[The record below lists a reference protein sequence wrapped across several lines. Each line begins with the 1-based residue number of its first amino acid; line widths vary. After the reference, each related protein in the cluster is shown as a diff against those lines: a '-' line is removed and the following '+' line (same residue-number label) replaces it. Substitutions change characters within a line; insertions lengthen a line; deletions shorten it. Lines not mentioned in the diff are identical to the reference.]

1 MKNKLKLIL
10 SSIAFLMIV
19 SLLQLHVYAAG
30 FSVSKSASSV
40 APGGKFTVTV
50 SCPNSVSTVN
60 VSASNG
66 SVSQNTLVV
75 DNESASVTVTV
86 GSSGTVTVSV
96 SVDGYEYGCRNPVSG
111 SRAVSVAINAPS
123 GNNSSNKNSSSGSS
137 NNSTNSNAGSTTDN
151 ADTTTQQTEEKK
163 DETKKSNVNT
173 LASLTV
179 SAGELSPAFDGNNT
193 NYEVNVDAKVTS
205 ITINAKATDAKAS
218 VSGTGE
224 HALQVGA
231 NTLQV
236 VCKAEDGSS
245 KTYTITVNVDE
256 TPLVYL
262 KHNKQKLGVV
272 RNVKDL
278 GIPETFEATT
288 IKIDDND
295 VTAYHS
301 NNMNKTILYLVN
313 EKGEKNFYLYD
324 EKEGVISIFIPVTV
338 LGRNVYI
345 IDVKV
350 DNVKFNKVQIDNNTF
365 NGWTFK
371 DDKNYSLIEVMN
383 QKGEKVIYQYESTE
397 NTLQLYRQVKQEQI
411 EQPKQQKSILTY
423 VFAATTVIFAL
434 ISLVVVR
441 YLYIYK
447 KH

>member
-1 MKNKLKLIL
+1 MKKRLKVIL
-10 SSIAFLMIV
+10 SSIAFLMTL
-19 SLLQLHVYAAG
+19 SLLQLPIYAAG

-40 APGGKFTVTV
+40 APGGTFTV
-50 SCPNSVSTVN
+50 SVSVSGEGRFN
-60 VSASNG
+60 FSASNG
-66 SVSQNTLVV
+66 TVSSSSQWIAGSGSVSVK
-75 DNESASVTVTV
+75 A

-96 SVDGYEYGCRNPVSG
+96 TASDVSANDGETVISG
-111 SRAVSVAINAPS
+111 THSVSVTINAPAS
-123 GNNSSNKNSSSGSS
+123 GGNTTNS
-137 NNSTNSNAGSTTDN
+137 NNSNSGSTTN
-151 ADTTTQQTEEKK
+151 NTDTTTQQTEEKRE
-163 DETKKSNVNT
+163 ETKKSNVNT

-205 ITINAKATDAKAS
+205 ITIDAKATDAKAS

-236 VCKAEDGSS
+236 VCKAENGST

-256 TPLVYL
+256 TPQVYL
-262 KHNKQKLGVV
+262 KLNKQKLGVV

-278 GIPETFEATT
+278 GIPESFEATT
-288 IKIDDND
+288 IKIEENE

-324 EKEGVISIFIPVTV
+324 EKEGVTSIFIPVTV

-345 IDVKV
+345 IDVKKDDVKV
-350 DNVKFNKVQIDNNTF
+350 DHTKFNKIQIDNNTF
-365 NGWTFK
+365 EGWTFT
-371 DDKNYSLIEVMN
+371 DDKNYSLIMVMN
-383 QKGEKVIYQYESTE
+383 QKGEKVLYQYEATE
-397 NTLQLYRQVKQEQI
+397 NTLQLYHQVKQEQSN
-411 EQPKQQKSILTY
+411 QPKQQKNIMTY
-423 VFAATTVIFAL
+423 VFAATTVVFAL
-434 ISLVVVR
+434 ISLVLIR
-441 YLYIYK
+441 YFFIHK
-447 KH
+447 KSLK

>member
-1 MKNKLKLIL
+1 MKKKFKVIL
-10 SSIAFLMIV
+10 SSIAFLMTI
-19 SLLQLHVYAAG
+19 SLLQLPVYAAG

-40 APGGKFTVTV
+40 APGGTFTV
-50 SCPNSVSTVN
+50 SVSVSGEGRFN
-60 VSASNG
+60 FSASNG
-66 SVSQNTLVV
+66 TVSSSSQWIAGSGSVSVK
-75 DNESASVTVTV
+75 A

-96 SVDGYEYGCRNPVSG
+96 TASDVSANDGETVISG
-111 SRAVSVAINAPS
+111 THSVSVAINAPTS
-123 GNNSSNKNSSSGSS
+123 GGNTTNS
-137 NNSTNSNAGSTTDN
+137 NNSNSGSTTN
-151 ADTTTQQTEEKK
+151 NTDTTTQQTEEKK
-163 DETKKSNVNT
+163 EETKKSNVNT

-205 ITINAKATDAKAS
+205 ITIDAKAIDAKAS

-236 VCKAEDGSS
+236 VCKAENGST

-256 TPLVYL
+256 TPQVYL
-262 KHNKQKLGVV
+262 KLNKQKLGVV

-278 GIPETFEATT
+278 GIPESFEATT
-288 IKIDDND
+288 IKIEENE

-324 EKEGVISIFIPVTV
+324 EKEGVTSIFIPVTV

-345 IDVKV
+345 IDVKKDDVKV
-350 DNVKFNKVQIDNNTF
+350 DHTKFNKIQIDNNTF
-365 NGWTFK
+365 EGWTFT
-371 DDKNYSLIEVMN
+371 DDKNYSLIMVMN
-383 QKGEKVIYQYESTE
+383 QKGEKVIYQYEATE
-397 NTLQLYRQVKQEQI
+397 NTLQLYHQVKQEQSN
-411 EQPKQQKSILTY
+411 QPKQQKNIMTY
-423 VFAATTVIFAL
+423 VFAATTVVFAL
-434 ISLVVVR
+434 ISLVLIR
-441 YLYIYK
+441 YFFIHK
-447 KH
+447 KSLKL

>member
-1 MKNKLKLIL
+1 MKKRLKVIL
-10 SSIAFLMIV
+10 SSIAFLMTI
-19 SLLQLHVYAAG
+19 SLLQLPVYAAG

-40 APGGKFTVTV
+40 APGGTFTV
-50 SCPNSVSTVN
+50 SVSVSGEGRFN
-60 VSASNG
+60 FSASNG
-66 SVSQNTLVV
+66 TVSSSSQWIAGSGSVSVK
-75 DNESASVTVTV
+75 A

-96 SVDGYEYGCRNPVSG
+96 TASDVSANDGETVISG
-111 SRAVSVAINAPS
+111 THSVSVTINAPAS
-123 GNNSSNKNSSSGSS
+123 GGNTTNS
-137 NNSTNSNAGSTTDN
+137 NNSNSGSTTN
-151 ADTTTQQTEEKK
+151 NTDTTTQQTEEKK
-163 DETKKSNVNT
+163 EETKKSNVNT

-205 ITINAKATDAKAS
+205 ITIDAKATDAKAS

-236 VCKAEDGSS
+236 VCKAENGST

-256 TPLVYL
+256 TPQFYL
-262 KHNKQKLGVV
+262 KLNKQKLGVV

-278 GIPETFEATT
+278 GIPESFEATT
-288 IKIDDND
+288 IKIEENE

-324 EKEGVISIFIPVTV
+324 EKEGVTSIFIPVTV

-345 IDVKV
+345 IDVKKDDVKV
-350 DNVKFNKVQIDNNTF
+350 DHTKFNKIQIDNNTF
-365 NGWTFK
+365 EGWTFT
-371 DDKNYSLIEVMN
+371 DDKNYSLIMVMN
-383 QKGEKVIYQYESTE
+383 QKGEKVIYQYEATE
-397 NTLQLYRQVKQEQI
+397 NTLQLYHQVKQEQSN
-411 EQPKQQKSILTY
+411 QPKQQKNIIQQT
-423 VFAATTVIFAL
+423 
-434 ISLVVVR
+434 
-441 YLYIYK
+441 K
-447 KH
+447 N

>member
-1 MKNKLKLIL
+1 MKKRLKVIL
-10 SSIAFLMIV
+10 SSIAFLMTI
-19 SLLQLHVYAAG
+19 SLLQLPVYAAG

-40 APGGKFTVTV
+40 APGGTFTV
-50 SCPNSVSTVN
+50 SVSVSGEGRFN
-60 VSASNG
+60 FSASNG
-66 SVSQNTLVV
+66 TVSSSSQWIAGSGSVSVK
-75 DNESASVTVTV
+75 A

-96 SVDGYEYGCRNPVSG
+96 TASDVSANDGETVISG
-111 SRAVSVAINAPS
+111 THSVSVTINAPAS
-123 GNNSSNKNSSSGSS
+123 GGNTTNS
-137 NNSTNSNAGSTTDN
+137 NNSNSGSTTN
-151 ADTTTQQTEEKK
+151 NTDTTTQQTEEKK
-163 DETKKSNVNT
+163 EETKKSNVNT

-205 ITINAKATDAKAS
+205 ITIDAKATDAKAS

-236 VCKAEDGSS
+236 VCKAENGST

-256 TPLVYL
+256 TPQVYL
-262 KHNKQKLGVV
+262 KLNKQKLGVV

-278 GIPETFEATT
+278 GIPESFEATT
-288 IKIDDND
+288 IKIKENE

-324 EKEGVISIFIPVTV
+324 EKEGVTSIFIPVTV

-345 IDVKV
+345 IDVKKDDVKV
-350 DNVKFNKVQIDNNTF
+350 DHTKFNKIQIDNNTF
-365 NGWTFK
+365 EGWTFT
-371 DDKNYSLIEVMN
+371 DDKNYSLIMVMN
-383 QKGEKVIYQYESTE
+383 QKGEKVIYQYEATE
-397 NTLQLYRQVKQEQI
+397 NTLQLYHQVKQEQSN
-411 EQPKQQKSILTY
+411 QPKQQKNIMTY
-423 VFAATTVIFAL
+423 VFAATTVVFAL
-434 ISLVVVR
+434 ISLVLIR
-441 YLYIYK
+441 YFFIHK
-447 KH
+447 KSLK

>member
-1 MKNKLKLIL
+1 MKKRLKVIL
-10 SSIAFLMIV
+10 SSIAFLMTI
-19 SLLQLHVYAAG
+19 SLLQLPVYAAG

-40 APGGKFTVTV
+40 APGGTFTV
-50 SCPNSVSTVN
+50 SVSVSGEGKFN
-60 VSASNG
+60 FSASNG
-66 SVSQNTLVV
+66 TVSSSSQWIAGSGSVSVK
-75 DNESASVTVTV
+75 A

-96 SVDGYEYGCRNPVSG
+96 TASDVSANDGETVISG
-111 SRAVSVAINAPS
+111 THSVSVAINAPAS
-123 GNNSSNKNSSSGSS
+123 GGNTTNS
-137 NNSTNSNAGSTTDN
+137 NNSNSGSTTN
-151 ADTTTQQTEEKK
+151 NTDTTTQQTEEKK
-163 DETKKSNVNT
+163 EETKKSNVNT

-205 ITINAKATDAKAS
+205 ITIDAKATDAKAS

-236 VCKAEDGSS
+236 VCKAENGST

-256 TPLVYL
+256 TPQVYL
-262 KHNKQKLGVV
+262 KLNKQKLGVV

-278 GIPETFEATT
+278 GIPESFEATT
-288 IKIDDND
+288 IKIEENE

-324 EKEGVISIFIPVTV
+324 EKEGVTSIFIPVTV

-345 IDVKV
+345 IDVKKDDVKV
-350 DNVKFNKVQIDNNTF
+350 DHTKFNKIQIDNNTF
-365 NGWTFK
+365 EGWTFT
-371 DDKNYSLIEVMN
+371 DDKNYSLIMVMN
-383 QKGEKVIYQYESTE
+383 QKGEKVIYQYEATE
-397 NTLQLYRQVKQEQI
+397 NTLQLYHQVKQEQSN
-411 EQPKQQKSILTY
+411 QPKQQKNIMTY
-423 VFAATTVIFAL
+423 VFAATTVVFAL
-434 ISLVVVR
+434 ISLVLIR
-441 YLYIYK
+441 YFFIHK
-447 KH
+447 KSLK

>member
-1 MKNKLKLIL
+1 MKKRLKVIL
-10 SSIAFLMIV
+10 SSIAFLMTL
-19 SLLQLHVYAAG
+19 SLLQLPVYAAG

-40 APGGKFTVTV
+40 APGGTFTV
-50 SCPNSVSTVN
+50 SVSVSGEGRFN
-60 VSASNG
+60 FSASNG
-66 SVSQNTLVV
+66 TVSSSSQWIAGSGSVSVK
-75 DNESASVTVTV
+75 A

-96 SVDGYEYGCRNPVSG
+96 TASDVSANDGETVISG
-111 SRAVSVAINAPS
+111 THSVSVAINAPTS
-123 GNNSSNKNSSSGSS
+123 GGNTTNS
-137 NNSTNSNAGSTTDN
+137 NNSNSGSTTN
-151 ADTTTQQTEEKK
+151 NTDTTTQQTEEKK
-163 DETKKSNVNT
+163 EETKKSNVNT

-205 ITINAKATDAKAS
+205 ITIDAKAIDAKAS

-236 VCKAEDGSS
+236 VCKAENGST

-256 TPLVYL
+256 TPQVYL
-262 KHNKQKLGVV
+262 KLNKQKLGVV

-278 GIPETFEATT
+278 GIPESFEATT
-288 IKIDDND
+288 IKIEENE

-324 EKEGVISIFIPVTV
+324 EKEGVTSIFIPVTV

-345 IDVKV
+345 IDVKKDDVKV
-350 DNVKFNKVQIDNNTF
+350 DHTKFNKIQIDNNTF
-365 NGWTFK
+365 EGWTFT
-371 DDKNYSLIEVMN
+371 DDKNYSLIMVMN
-383 QKGEKVIYQYESTE
+383 QKGEKVIYQYEATE
-397 NTLQLYRQVKQEQI
+397 NTLQLYHQVKQEQSN
-411 EQPKQQKSILTY
+411 QPKQQKNIMTY
-423 VFAATTVIFAL
+423 VFAATTVVFAL
-434 ISLVVVR
+434 ISLVLIR
-441 YLYIYK
+441 YFFIHK
-447 KH
+447 KSLKL

>member
-1 MKNKLKLIL
+1 MKKRLKVIL
-10 SSIAFLMIV
+10 SSIAFLMTI
-19 SLLQLHVYAAG
+19 SLLQLPVYAAG

-40 APGGKFTVTV
+40 APGGTFTV
-50 SCPNSVSTVN
+50 SVSVSGEGRFN
-60 VSASNG
+60 FSASNG
-66 SVSQNTLVV
+66 TVSSSSQWIAGSGSVSVK
-75 DNESASVTVTV
+75 A

-96 SVDGYEYGCRNPVSG
+96 TASDVSANDGETVISG
-111 SRAVSVAINAPS
+111 THSVSVTINAPAS
-123 GNNSSNKNSSSGSS
+123 GGNTTNS
-137 NNSTNSNAGSTTDN
+137 NNSNSGSTTN
-151 ADTTTQQTEEKK
+151 NTDTTTQQTEEKK
-163 DETKKSNVNT
+163 EETKKSNVNA

-205 ITINAKATDAKAS
+205 ITIDAKATDAKAS

-236 VCKAEDGSS
+236 VCKAENGST

-256 TPLVYL
+256 TPQFYL
-262 KHNKQKLGVV
+262 KLNKQKLGVV

-278 GIPETFEATT
+278 GIPESFEATT
-288 IKIDDND
+288 IKIEENE

-324 EKEGVISIFIPVTV
+324 EKEGVTSIFIPVTV

-345 IDVKV
+345 IDVKKDDVKV
-350 DNVKFNKVQIDNNTF
+350 DHTKFNKIQIDNNTF
-365 NGWTFK
+365 EGWTFT
-371 DDKNYSLIEVMN
+371 DDKNYSLIMVMN
-383 QKGEKVIYQYESTE
+383 QKGEKVIYQYEATE
-397 NTLQLYRQVKQEQI
+397 NTLQLYHQVKQEQSN
-411 EQPKQQKSILTY
+411 QPKQQKNIMTY
-423 VFAATTVIFAL
+423 VFAATTVVFAL
-434 ISLVVVR
+434 ISLVLIR
-441 YLYIYK
+441 YFFIHK
-447 KH
+447 KSLK

>member
-1 MKNKLKLIL
+1 MKKRLKVIL
-10 SSIAFLMIV
+10 SSIAFLMTI
-19 SLLQLHVYAAG
+19 SLLQLPVYAAG

-40 APGGKFTVTV
+40 APGGTFTV
-50 SCPNSVSTVN
+50 SVSVSGEGRFN
-60 VSASNG
+60 FSASNG
-66 SVSQNTLVV
+66 TVSSSSQWIAGSGSVSVK
-75 DNESASVTVTV
+75 A

-96 SVDGYEYGCRNPVSG
+96 TASDVSANDGETVISG
-111 SRAVSVAINAPS
+111 THSVSVAINAPAS
-123 GNNSSNKNSSSGSS
+123 GGNTTNS
-137 NNSTNSNAGSTTDN
+137 NNSNSGSTTN
-151 ADTTTQQTEEKK
+151 NTDTTTQQTEEKK
-163 DETKKSNVNT
+163 EETKKSNVNT

-205 ITINAKATDAKAS
+205 ITIDAKATDAKAS

-236 VCKAEDGSS
+236 VCKAENGST

-256 TPLVYL
+256 TPQVYL
-262 KHNKQKLGVV
+262 KLNKQKLGVV

-278 GIPETFEATT
+278 GIPESFEATT
-288 IKIDDND
+288 IKIEENE

-324 EKEGVISIFIPVTV
+324 EKEGVTSIFIPVTV

-345 IDVKV
+345 IDVKKDDVKV
-350 DNVKFNKVQIDNNTF
+350 DHTKFNKIQIDNNTF
-365 NGWTFK
+365 EGWTFT
-371 DDKNYSLIEVMN
+371 DDKNYSLIMVMN
-383 QKGEKVIYQYESTE
+383 QKGEKVLYQYEATE
-397 NTLQLYRQVKQEQI
+397 NTLQLYHQVKQEQSN
-411 EQPKQQKSILTY
+411 QPKQQKNIMTY
-423 VFAATTVIFAL
+423 VFAATTVVFAL
-434 ISLVVVR
+434 ISLVLIR
-441 YLYIYK
+441 YFFIHK
-447 KH
+447 KSLK

>member
-1 MKNKLKLIL
+1 MKKRLKVIL
-10 SSIAFLMIV
+10 SSIAFLMTI
-19 SLLQLHVYAAG
+19 SLLQLPVYAAG

-40 APGGKFTVTV
+40 APGGTFTV
-50 SCPNSVSTVN
+50 SVSVSGEGRFN
-60 VSASNG
+60 FSASNG
-66 SVSQNTLVV
+66 TVSSSSQWIAGSGSVSVK
-75 DNESASVTVTV
+75 A

-96 SVDGYEYGCRNPVSG
+96 TASDVSANDGETVISG
-111 SRAVSVAINAPS
+111 THSVSVTINAPTS
-123 GNNSSNKNSSSGSS
+123 GGNTTNS
-137 NNSTNSNAGSTTDN
+137 NNSNSVSTTN
-151 ADTTTQQTEEKK
+151 NTDTTTQQTEEKK
-163 DETKKSNVNT
+163 EETKKSNVNT

-205 ITINAKATDAKAS
+205 ITIDAKATDAKAS

-236 VCKAEDGSS
+236 VCKAENEST

-256 TPLVYL
+256 TPQVYL
-262 KHNKQKLGVV
+262 KLNKQKLGVV

-278 GIPETFEATT
+278 GIPESFEATT
-288 IKIDDND
+288 IKIEENE

-324 EKEGVISIFIPVTV
+324 EKEGVTSIFIPVTV

-345 IDVKV
+345 IDVKKDDVKV
-350 DNVKFNKVQIDNNTF
+350 DHTKFNKIQIDNNTF
-365 NGWTFK
+365 DGWTFTN
-371 DDKNYSLIEVMN
+371 DKNYSLIMVMN
-383 QKGEKVIYQYESTE
+383 QKGEKVIYQYEATE
-397 NTLQLYRQVKQEQI
+397 NTLQLYHQVKQEQSN
-411 EQPKQQKSILTY
+411 QPKQQKHIMTY
-423 VFAATTVIFAL
+423 VFASTTVVFAL
-434 ISLVVVR
+434 ISLVLIR
-441 YLYIYK
+441 YFFIHK
-447 KH
+447 KSLK

>member
-1 MKNKLKLIL
+1 MKKKFKVIL
-10 SSIAFLMIV
+10 SSIAFLMTI
-19 SLLQLHVYAAG
+19 SLLQLPVYAAG

-40 APGGKFTVTV
+40 APGGTFTV
-50 SCPNSVSTVN
+50 SVSVSGEGKFSF
-60 VSASNG
+60 SASNG
-66 SVSQNTLVV
+66 SVSTSS
-75 DNESASVTVTV
+75 EWIKGSTSFSVKA

-96 SVDGYEYGCRNPVSG
+96 TAIDAADSDGETAITGTHS
-111 SRAVSVAINAPS
+111 VSVAIKAPAS
-123 GNNSSNKNSSSGSS
+123 GGNTTNS
-137 NNSTNSNAGSTTDN
+137 NNSNSGSTTN
-151 ADTTTQQTEEKK
+151 NTDTTTQQTEEKK
-163 DETKKSNVNT
+163 DEKKSNVNT

-205 ITINAKATDAKAS
+205 ITVDAKATDAKAS

-236 VCKAEDGSS
+236 VCKAEDGST

-256 TPLVYL
+256 TPQVYL
-262 KHNKQKLGVV
+262 KLNKQKLGVV

-278 GIPETFEATT
+278 GIPESFEATT
-288 IKIDDND
+288 IKIDGNE

-324 EKEGVISIFIPVTV
+324 EKEGVTSIFIPVTV

-345 IDVKV
+345 IDVKKDDVKV
-350 DNVKFNKVQIDNNTF
+350 DNTKFNKIQIDNNTF
-365 NGWTFK
+365 EAWTFT
-371 DDKNYSLIEVMN
+371 DDKNYSLIMVMN
-383 QKGEKVIYQYESTE
+383 QKGEKVIYQYEATE
-397 NTLQLYRQVKQEQI
+397 NTLQLYHQVKQEQSN
-411 EQPKQQKSILTY
+411 QPKQQKHIMTY
-423 VFAATTVIFAL
+423 VFAATTVVFAL
-434 ISLVVVR
+434 ISLVLIR
-441 YLYIYK
+441 YFFIHK
-447 KH
+447 KSLK

>member
-1 MKNKLKLIL
+1 MKKKFKVIL
-10 SSIAFLMIV
+10 SSIAFLMTI
-19 SLLQLHVYAAG
+19 SLLQLPVYAAG

-40 APGGKFTVTV
+40 APGGTFTV
-50 SCPNSVSTVN
+50 SVSVSGEGRFN
-60 VSASNG
+60 FSASNG
-66 SVSQNTLVV
+66 TVSSSSQWIAGSGSVSVK
-75 DNESASVTVTV
+75 A

-96 SVDGYEYGCRNPVSG
+96 TASDVSANDGETVISG
-111 SRAVSVAINAPS
+111 THSVSVTINAPAS
-123 GNNSSNKNSSSGSS
+123 GGNTTNS
-137 NNSTNSNAGSTTDN
+137 NNSNSGSTTN
-151 ADTTTQQTEEKK
+151 NTDTTTQQTEEKK
-163 DETKKSNVNT
+163 EETKKSNVNA

-205 ITINAKATDAKAS
+205 ITIDAKATDAKAS

-236 VCKAEDGSS
+236 VCKAENGST

-256 TPLVYL
+256 TPQVYL
-262 KHNKQKLGVV
+262 KLNKQKLGVV

-278 GIPETFEATT
+278 GIPESFEATT
-288 IKIDDND
+288 IKIEENE

-324 EKEGVISIFIPVTV
+324 EKEGVTSIFIPVTV

-345 IDVKV
+345 IDVKKDDVKV
-350 DNVKFNKVQIDNNTF
+350 DHTKFNKIQIDNNTF
-365 NGWTFK
+365 EGWTFT
-371 DDKNYSLIEVMN
+371 DDKNYSLIMVMN
-383 QKGEKVIYQYESTE
+383 QKGEKVIYQYEATE
-397 NTLQLYRQVKQEQI
+397 NTLQLYHQVKQEQSN
-411 EQPKQQKSILTY
+411 QPKQQKNIMTY
-423 VFAATTVIFAL
+423 VFAATTVVFAL
-434 ISLVVVR
+434 ISLVLIR
-441 YLYIYK
+441 YFFIHK
-447 KH
+447 KSLKL

>member
-1 MKNKLKLIL
+1 MKKRLKVIL
-10 SSIAFLMIV
+10 SSIAFLMTI
-19 SLLQLHVYAAG
+19 SLLQLPVYAAG

-40 APGGKFTVTV
+40 APGGTFTV
-50 SCPNSVSTVN
+50 SVSVSGEGRFN
-60 VSASNG
+60 FSASNG
-66 SVSQNTLVV
+66 TVSSSSQWIAGSGSVSVK
-75 DNESASVTVTV
+75 A

-96 SVDGYEYGCRNPVSG
+96 TASDVSANDGETVISG
-111 SRAVSVAINAPS
+111 THSVSVTINAPAS
-123 GNNSSNKNSSSGSS
+123 GGNTTNS
-137 NNSTNSNAGSTTDN
+137 NNSNSGSTTN
-151 ADTTTQQTEEKK
+151 NTDTTTQQTEEKK
-163 DETKKSNVNT
+163 EETKKSNVNT

-205 ITINAKATDAKAS
+205 ITIDAKATDAKAS

-236 VCKAEDGSS
+236 VCKAENGST

-256 TPLVYL
+256 TPQVYL
-262 KHNKQKLGVV
+262 KLNKQKLGVV

-278 GIPETFEATT
+278 GIPESFEATT
-288 IKIDDND
+288 IKIEENE

-324 EKEGVISIFIPVTV
+324 EKEGVTSIFIPVTV

-345 IDVKV
+345 IDVKKDDVKV
-350 DNVKFNKVQIDNNTF
+350 DHTKFNKIQIDNNTF
-365 NGWTFK
+365 EGWTFT
-371 DDKNYSLIEVMN
+371 DDKNYSLIMVMN
-383 QKGEKVIYQYESTE
+383 QKGEKVLYQYEATE
-397 NTLQLYRQVKQEQI
+397 NTLQLYHQVKQEQSN
-411 EQPKQQKSILTY
+411 QPKQQKNIMTY
-423 VFAATTVIFAL
+423 VFAATTVVFAL
-434 ISLVVVR
+434 ISLVLIR
-441 YLYIYK
+441 YFFIHK
-447 KH
+447 KSLK

>member
-1 MKNKLKLIL
+1 MKKRLKVIL
-10 SSIAFLMIV
+10 SSIAFLMTI
-19 SLLQLHVYAAG
+19 SLLQLPVYAAG

-40 APGGKFTVTV
+40 APGGTFTV
-50 SCPNSVSTVN
+50 SVSVSGEGRFN
-60 VSASNG
+60 FSASNG
-66 SVSQNTLVV
+66 TVSSSSQWIAGSGLVSVK
-75 DNESASVTVTV
+75 A

-96 SVDGYEYGCRNPVSG
+96 TASDVSANDGETVISG
-111 SRAVSVAINAPS
+111 THSVSVTINAPAS
-123 GNNSSNKNSSSGSS
+123 GGNTTNS
-137 NNSTNSNAGSTTDN
+137 NNSNSGSTTN
-151 ADTTTQQTEEKK
+151 NTDTTTQQTEEKK
-163 DETKKSNVNT
+163 EETKKSNVNT

-205 ITINAKATDAKAS
+205 ITIDAKATDAKAS

-236 VCKAEDGSS
+236 VCKAENGST

-256 TPLVYL
+256 TPQVYL
-262 KHNKQKLGVV
+262 KLNKQKLGVV

-278 GIPETFEATT
+278 GIPESFEATT
-288 IKIDDND
+288 IKIEENE

-324 EKEGVISIFIPVTV
+324 EKEGVTSIFIPVTV

-345 IDVKV
+345 IDVKKDDVKV
-350 DNVKFNKVQIDNNTF
+350 DHTKFNKIQIDNNTF
-365 NGWTFK
+365 EGWTFT
-371 DDKNYSLIEVMN
+371 DDKNYSLIMVMN
-383 QKGEKVIYQYESTE
+383 QKGEKVIYQYEATE
-397 NTLQLYRQVKQEQI
+397 NTLQLYHQVKQEQSN
-411 EQPKQQKSILTY
+411 QPKQQKNIMTY
-423 VFAATTVIFAL
+423 VFAATTVVFAL
-434 ISLVVVR
+434 ISLVLIR
-441 YLYIYK
+441 YFFIHK
-447 KH
+447 KSLK

>member
-1 MKNKLKLIL
+1 MKKRLKVIL
-10 SSIAFLMIV
+10 SSIAFLMTL
-19 SLLQLHVYAAG
+19 SLLQLPIYAAG

-40 APGGKFTVTV
+40 APGGTFTV
-50 SCPNSVSTVN
+50 SVSVSGEGRFN
-60 VSASNG
+60 FSASNG
-66 SVSQNTLVV
+66 TVSSSSQWIAGSGSVSVK
-75 DNESASVTVTV
+75 A

-96 SVDGYEYGCRNPVSG
+96 TASDVSANDGETVISG
-111 SRAVSVAINAPS
+111 THSVSVTINAPAS
-123 GNNSSNKNSSSGSS
+123 GGNTTNS
-137 NNSTNSNAGSTTDN
+137 NNSNSGSTTN
-151 ADTTTQQTEEKK
+151 NTDTTTQQTEEKRE
-163 DETKKSNVNT
+163 ETKKSNVNT

-205 ITINAKATDAKAS
+205 ITIDAKATDAKAS

-236 VCKAEDGSS
+236 VCKAENGST

-256 TPLVYL
+256 TPQVYL
-262 KHNKQKLGVV
+262 KLNKQKLGVV

-278 GIPETFEATT
+278 GIPESFEATT
-288 IKIDDND
+288 IKIEKNE

-324 EKEGVISIFIPVTV
+324 EKEGVTSIFIPVTV

-345 IDVKV
+345 IDVKKDDVKV
-350 DNVKFNKVQIDNNTF
+350 DHTKFNKIQIDNNTF
-365 NGWTFK
+365 EGWTFT
-371 DDKNYSLIEVMN
+371 DDKNYSLIKVMN
-383 QKGEKVIYQYESTE
+383 QKGEKVIYQYEATE
-397 NTLQLYRQVKQEQI
+397 NTLQLYHQVKQEQSN
-411 EQPKQQKSILTY
+411 QPKQQKNIMTY
-423 VFAATTVIFAL
+423 VFAATTVVFAL
-434 ISLVVVR
+434 ISLVLIR
-441 YLYIYK
+441 YFFIHK
-447 KH
+447 KSLK

>member
-1 MKNKLKLIL
+1 MTL
-10 SSIAFLMIV
+10 SFV
-19 SLLQLHVYAAG
+19 QLPVYAAG
-30 FSVSKSASSV
+30 FSVSKSTSSV
-40 APGGKFTVTV
+40 VPGGTFTV
-50 SCPNSVSTVN
+50 SVSVSGEGRFN
-60 VSASNG
+60 FSASNG
-66 SVSQNTLVV
+66 SVSSSSQWIAG
-75 DNESASVTVTV
+75 SGSVSVKA

-96 SVDGYEYGCRNPVSG
+96 TAADVSASDGETAITG
-111 SRAVSVAINAPS
+111 SRSVSVAINAPATS
-123 GNNSSNKNSSSGSS
+123 NSSNTSNSSSTS
-137 NNSTNSNAGSTTDN
+137 NNTTSNTNGAGNNTNSTE
-151 ADTTTQQTEEKK
+151 TTQQSTETKK
-163 DETKKSNVNT
+163 EEVKKSNVNT

-179 SAGELSPAFDGNNT
+179 STGELSPAFDGNNT
-193 NYEVNVDAKVTS
+193 NYEVNVDAKTS
-205 ITINAKATDAKAS
+205 SISIDAKATDAKAS
-218 VSGTGE
+218 VSGTGG
-224 HALQVGA
+224 HDLQVGT

-262 KHNKQKLGVV
+262 KHGKQKLGVV
-272 RNVKDL
+272 RNVNDL
-278 GIPETFEATT
+278 GIPESFEATT

-301 NNMNKTILYLVN
+301 NNMDKTILYLVN

-324 EKEGVISIFIPVTV
+324 EKEGVTSIFIPVTV

-345 IDVKV
+345 IDVKKDDIKV

-383 QKGEKVIYQYESTE
+383 QKGEKVIYQYEATE
-397 NTLQLYRQVKQEQI
+397 NTLQFYHQVKQEQI
-411 EQPKQQKSILTY
+411 EQPKQKKSILTY

-434 ISLVVVR
+434 ISLVIVR

>member
-1 MKNKLKLIL
+1 MKKRLKVIL
-10 SSIAFLMIV
+10 SSIAFLMTI
-19 SLLQLHVYAAG
+19 SLLQLPVYAAG

-40 APGGKFTVTV
+40 APGGTFTV
-50 SCPNSVSTVN
+50 SVSVSGEGRFN
-60 VSASNG
+60 FSASNG
-66 SVSQNTLVV
+66 TVSSSSQWIAGSGSVSVK
-75 DNESASVTVTV
+75 A

-96 SVDGYEYGCRNPVSG
+96 TASDVSANDGETVISG
-111 SRAVSVAINAPS
+111 THSVSVAINAPTS
-123 GNNSSNKNSSSGSS
+123 GGNTTNS
-137 NNSTNSNAGSTTDN
+137 NNSNSGSTTN
-151 ADTTTQQTEEKK
+151 NTDTTTRQTEEKK
-163 DETKKSNVNT
+163 EETKKSNVNT

-205 ITINAKATDAKAS
+205 ITIDAKATDAKAS

-236 VCKAEDGSS
+236 VCKAENGST

-256 TPLVYL
+256 TPQVYL
-262 KHNKQKLGVV
+262 KLNKQKLGVV

-278 GIPETFEATT
+278 GIPESFEATT
-288 IKIDDND
+288 IKIEENE

-324 EKEGVISIFIPVTV
+324 EKEGVTSIFIPVTV

-345 IDVKV
+345 IDVKKDDVKV
-350 DNVKFNKVQIDNNTF
+350 DHTKFNKIQIDNNIF
-365 NGWTFK
+365 EGWTFT
-371 DDKNYSLIEVMN
+371 DDKNYSLIMVMN
-383 QKGEKVIYQYESTE
+383 QKGEKVIYQYEATE
-397 NTLQLYRQVKQEQI
+397 NTLQLYHQVKQEQSN
-411 EQPKQQKSILTY
+411 QPKQQKHIMTY
-423 VFAATTVIFAL
+423 VFAATTVVFAL
-434 ISLVVVR
+434 ISLVLIR
-441 YLYIYK
+441 YFFIHK
-447 KH
+447 KSLK

>member
-1 MKNKLKLIL
+1 MKKRLKVIL
-10 SSIAFLMIV
+10 SSIAFLMTL
-19 SLLQLHVYAAG
+19 SLLQLPVYAAG

-40 APGGKFTVTV
+40 APGGTFTV
-50 SCPNSVSTVN
+50 SVSVSGEGRFN
-60 VSASNG
+60 FSASNG
-66 SVSQNTLVV
+66 TVSSSSQWIAGSGSVSVK
-75 DNESASVTVTV
+75 A

-96 SVDGYEYGCRNPVSG
+96 TASDVSANDGETVISG
-111 SRAVSVAINAPS
+111 THSVSVTINAPAS
-123 GNNSSNKNSSSGSS
+123 GGNTTNS
-137 NNSTNSNAGSTTDN
+137 NNSNSGSTTN
-151 ADTTTQQTEEKK
+151 NTDTTTQQTEEKK
-163 DETKKSNVNT
+163 EETKKSNVNT

-205 ITINAKATDAKAS
+205 ITIDAKATDAKAS

-236 VCKAEDGSS
+236 VCKAENGST

-256 TPLVYL
+256 TPQVYL
-262 KHNKQKLGVV
+262 KLNKQKLGVV

-278 GIPETFEATT
+278 GIPESFEATT
-288 IKIDDND
+288 IKIDGNE

-324 EKEGVISIFIPVTV
+324 EKEGVTSIFIPVTV

-345 IDVKV
+345 IDVKKDDVKV
-350 DNVKFNKVQIDNNTF
+350 DHTKFNKIQIDNNTF
-365 NGWTFK
+365 EGWTFT
-371 DDKNYSLIEVMN
+371 DDKNYSLIMVMN
-383 QKGEKVIYQYESTE
+383 QKGEKVIYQYEATE
-397 NTLQLYRQVKQEQI
+397 NTLQLYHQVKQEQSN
-411 EQPKQQKSILTY
+411 QPKQQKNIMTY
-423 VFAATTVIFAL
+423 VFAATTVVFAL
-434 ISLVVVR
+434 ISLVLIR
-441 YLYIYK
+441 YFFIHK
-447 KH
+447 KSLK

>member
-1 MKNKLKLIL
+1 MKKKFKVIL
-10 SSIAFLMIV
+10 SSIAFLMTV
-19 SLLQLHVYAAG
+19 SLLQLPVYAAG

-40 APGGKFTVTV
+40 APGGTFTV
-50 SCPNSVSTVN
+50 SVSVSGEGRFN
-60 VSASNG
+60 FSASNG
-66 SVSQNTLVV
+66 SVSSSSQWIAG
-75 DNESASVTVTV
+75 SGSVSVKA

-96 SVDGYEYGCRNPVSG
+96 TASDVSASDGETVISG
-111 SRAVSVAINAPS
+111 THSVSVAINAPTS
-123 GNNSSNKNSSSGSS
+123 GGNNSTNS
-137 NNSTNSNAGSTTDN
+137 NNSNNSNAGSTTN
-151 ADTTTQQTEEKK
+151 NTDTTTQQTEEKK
-163 DETKKSNVNT
+163 EETKKSNVNT

-205 ITINAKATDAKAS
+205 ITIDAKATDAKAS
-218 VSGTGE
+218 VTGTGE

-231 NTLQV
+231 NALQV

-262 KHNKQKLGVV
+262 KLNKQKLGVV

-278 GIPETFEATT
+278 GIPESFEATT

-324 EKEGVISIFIPVTV
+324 EKEGVTSIFIPVTV

-345 IDVKV
+345 IDVKKDDVKV
-350 DNVKFNKVQIDNNTF
+350 DNVKFNKIQIDNNTF
-365 NGWTFK
+365 EGWTFI
-371 DDKNYSLIEVMN
+371 DDKNYSLIQVMN
-383 QKGEKVIYQYESTE
+383 QKGEKVIYQYEATE
-397 NTLQLYRQVKQEQI
+397 NTLQLYHQVKQEQI

-434 ISLVVVR
+434 ISLVIVR

>member
-1 MKNKLKLIL
+1 MTL
-10 SSIAFLMIV
+10 SFV
-19 SLLQLHVYAAG
+19 QLPVYAAG

-40 APGGKFTVTV
+40 APGGTFTV
-50 SCPNSVSTVN
+50 SVSVSGEGRFN
-60 VSASNG
+60 FSASNG
-66 SVSQNTLVV
+66 SVSSSSQWIAG
-75 DNESASVTVTV
+75 SGSVSVKA

-96 SVDGYEYGCRNPVSG
+96 TAADVSASDGETAITG
-111 SRAVSVAINAPS
+111 SRSVSVAINAPATS
-123 GNNSSNKNSSSGSS
+123 NSSNTSNSSSTS
-137 NNSTNSNAGSTTDN
+137 NNTTSNTNGAGNNTNSTE
-151 ADTTTQQTEEKK
+151 TTQQSTETKK
-163 DETKKSNVNT
+163 EEVKKSNVNT

-179 SAGELSPAFDGNNT
+179 STGELSPAFEENNT

-205 ITINAKATDAKAS
+205 ITIDAKATDAKAS
-218 VSGTGE
+218 VSGTGG
-224 HALQVGA
+224 HDLQVGT

-272 RNVKDL
+272 RNVNDL
-278 GIPETFEATT
+278 GIPESFEATT

-301 NNMNKTILYLVN
+301 NNMDKTILYLVN

-324 EKEGVISIFIPVTV
+324 EKEGVTSIFIPVTV

-345 IDVKV
+345 IDVKKDDIKV

-383 QKGEKVIYQYESTE
+383 QKGEKVIYQYEATE
-397 NTLQLYRQVKQEQI
+397 NTLQFYHQVKQEQI
-411 EQPKQQKSILTY
+411 EQPKQKKSILTY

-434 ISLVVVR
+434 ISLVIVR

>member
-1 MKNKLKLIL
+1 MKKRLKVIL
-10 SSIAFLMIV
+10 SSIAFLMTI
-19 SLLQLHVYAAG
+19 SLLQLPVYAAG

-40 APGGKFTVTV
+40 APGGTFTV
-50 SCPNSVSTVN
+50 SVSVSGEGRFN
-60 VSASNG
+60 FSASNG
-66 SVSQNTLVV
+66 TVSSSSQWIAGSGSVSVK
-75 DNESASVTVTV
+75 A

-96 SVDGYEYGCRNPVSG
+96 TASDVSANDGETVISG
-111 SRAVSVAINAPS
+111 THSVSVTINAPAS
-123 GNNSSNKNSSSGSS
+123 GGNTTNS
-137 NNSTNSNAGSTTDN
+137 NNSNSGSTTN
-151 ADTTTQQTEEKK
+151 NTDTTTQQTEEKK
-163 DETKKSNVNT
+163 EETKKSNVNA

-205 ITINAKATDAKAS
+205 ITIDAKATDAKAS

-236 VCKAEDGSS
+236 VCKAENGST

-256 TPLVYL
+256 TPQVYL
-262 KHNKQKLGVV
+262 KLNKQKLGVV

-278 GIPETFEATT
+278 GIPESFEATT
-288 IKIDDND
+288 IKIEENE

-324 EKEGVISIFIPVTV
+324 EKEGVTSIFIPVTV

-345 IDVKV
+345 IDVKKDDVKV
-350 DNVKFNKVQIDNNTF
+350 DHTKFNKIQIDNNTF
-365 NGWTFK
+365 EGWTFT
-371 DDKNYSLIEVMN
+371 DDKNYSLIMVMN
-383 QKGEKVIYQYESTE
+383 QKGEKVIYQYEATE
-397 NTLQLYRQVKQEQI
+397 NTLQLYHQVKQEQSN
-411 EQPKQQKSILTY
+411 QPKQQKNIMIY
-423 VFAATTVIFAL
+423 VFAATTVVFAL
-434 ISLVVVR
+434 ISLVLIR
-441 YLYIYK
+441 YFFIHK
-447 KH
+447 KSLK

>member
-1 MKNKLKLIL
+1 MKKRLKVIL
-10 SSIAFLMIV
+10 SSIAFLMTI
-19 SLLQLHVYAAG
+19 SLLQLPVYAAG

-40 APGGKFTVTV
+40 APGGTFTV
-50 SCPNSVSTVN
+50 SVSVSGEGRFN
-60 VSASNG
+60 FSASNG
-66 SVSQNTLVV
+66 TVSSSSQWIAGSGSVSVK
-75 DNESASVTVTV
+75 A

-96 SVDGYEYGCRNPVSG
+96 TASDVSANDGETVISG
-111 SRAVSVAINAPS
+111 THSVSVTINAPAS
-123 GNNSSNKNSSSGSS
+123 GGNTTNS
-137 NNSTNSNAGSTTDN
+137 NNSNSGSTTN
-151 ADTTTQQTEEKK
+151 NTDTTTQQTEEKK
-163 DETKKSNVNT
+163 EETKKSNVNT

-205 ITINAKATDAKAS
+205 ITIDAKATDAKAS

-236 VCKAEDGSS
+236 VCKAENGST

-256 TPLVYL
+256 TPQVYL
-262 KHNKQKLGVV
+262 KLNKQKLGVV

-278 GIPETFEATT
+278 GIPESFEATT
-288 IKIDDND
+288 IKIDGNE

-324 EKEGVISIFIPVTV
+324 EKEGVTSIFIPVTV

-345 IDVKV
+345 IDVKKDDVKV
-350 DNVKFNKVQIDNNTF
+350 DHTKFNKIQIDNNTF
-365 NGWTFK
+365 EGWTFT
-371 DDKNYSLIEVMN
+371 DDKNYSLIMVMN
-383 QKGEKVIYQYESTE
+383 QKGEKVIYQYEATE
-397 NTLQLYRQVKQEQI
+397 NTLQLYHQVKQEQSN
-411 EQPKQQKSILTY
+411 QPKQQKNIMTY
-423 VFAATTVIFAL
+423 VFAATTVVFAL
-434 ISLVVVR
+434 ISLVLIR
-441 YLYIYK
+441 YFFIHK
-447 KH
+447 KSLK